1 VSFTDKGH
9 DGFAPIFAYIGTE
22 GHMLDTDVAP
32 GQWEHYVLREDGV
45 QVPVGAVIAAGLKEA
60 GAVQACFV
68 ELWHGCVLV
77 DESLTSV
84 GVDQTSVS
92 SCETL
97 FWTASSSAV
106 STPHAERTRPPF
118 EGEIPKSHSKIE
130 FLLKSW
136 EIVDGIPVWMPT
148 ASGPPARGAALTSIH
163 ISIPEGDIHRSRGQG
178 AFKPRRPRFSYN
190 G

>member
-1 VSFTDKGH
+1 MGVKSTGMN
-9 DGFAPIFAYIGTE
+9 IGLQALAFPECQTVAGISLGIARVA
-22 GHMLDTDVAP
+22 GHMSGHTP
-32 GQWEHYVLREDGV
+32 G
-45 QVPVGAVIAAGLKEA
+45 AAG
-60 GAVQACFV
+60 
-68 ELWHGCVLV
+68 
-77 DESLTSV
+77 T
-84 GVDQTSVS
+84 QTSVS

-130 FLLKSW
+130 LLLKSGK
-136 EIVDGIPVWMPT
+136 IGDGIPEWMPT

-178 AFKPRRPRFSYN
+178 AFKPRSPRFSYN